1 MIAGGPPPF
10 GKSQSAGY
18 SETPCFASILDFLV
32 GKRPRGVGLGG
43 VPGLNFR

>member
-18 SETPCFASILDFLV
+18 SENHGFGAILRFGAV
-32 GKRPRGVGLGG
+32 VRLGG
-43 VPGLNFR
+43 VCYTKVPGLKFP